1 MRAKERQ
8 PFKKLLLERRKM
20 ITGDVTHMKDETL
33 SKSRQDASGDI
44 SAMPL
49 HMADIGSENYEQ
61 EFRIGLVEN
70 EEEELRE
77 IDEALA
83 RIADGSYATCE
94 GCGKSIAKSR
104 LKAIPYA
111 RLCISCQREEETQS
125 GQGAFA

>member
-1 MRAKERQ
+1 MRAKERE
-8 PFKKLLLERRKM
+8 PFKKLLLKRKRM
-20 ITGDVTHMKDETL
+20 LTGDVTHMKDETL

-77 IDEALA
+77 IEAALE
-83 RIADGSYATCE
+83 RIEDGTYGTCE
-94 GCGKSIAKSR
+94 GCGKSVAKTR
-104 LKAIPYA
+104 LKAIPFA

-125 GQGAFA
+125 GSEALG